1 MKFLK
6 TKNISKFSASDNA
19 YIQYPSGRIFI
30 DSTNSMRLPKGATAD
45 RPQTSLA
52 QSGMVRYNTTSDP
65 TANPSTTS
73 LGLEVYHDGAWRT
86 VRFKGASTITKQTL
100 SPVGNA
106 VETVFGPLTYVPATA
121 DNIIVL
127 VENVP
132 QISTTNFTL
141 EQSVSGSLTGPS
153 APYADGWYLKFTSAV
168 PVGKYVTV
176 YYGFDQ

>member
-1 MKFLK
+1 ML
-6 TKNISKFSASDNA
+6 ISSIHLEGFSSTAS
-19 YIQYPSGRIFI
+19 
-30 DSTNSMRLPKGATAD
+30 NSMRLPKGATAD

-127 VENVP
+127 VENC
-132 QISTTNFTL
+132 STDFNNKLYTRT
-141 EQSVSGSLTGPS
+141 
-153 APYADGWYLKFTSAV
+153 KC
-168 PVGKYVTV
+168 
-176 YYGFDQ
+176 